1 MKHGIRNKMLM
12 ISLVPAAVTLLV
24 LLLHSSWQQYQSLG
38 SALQERGTAI
48 ARHLA
53 PACEYGVFSG
63 NRGILQTLVDTT
75 AQERDVAG
83 VYVLDSSGEVLAH
96 SSRKNQSVSRLSDIS
111 YTHVYRADIIGSK
124 IQINGDGVY
133 GTETDT
139 DVQASKIGTVL
150 VRMDNSRTQK
160 EQNYVLIKNLIISI
174 AGLIVIAMFARR
186 MAAALSGPI
195 TRLTQS
201 VARIEAGELGHRVQ
215 GDFDGE
221 LGILE
226 NGINQMAL
234 SLQISRER
242 DRERADNALYVEKVR
257 AQVTLESIADGVITT
272 DQQGRV
278 VYMNPAAQ
286 RMLEWEYD
294 DTGLM
299 HITDVFKAKMPGGDE
314 DQVYPID
321 ECLVRGNVVRNSDHR
336 LLTSR
341 SGRSYVI
348 QDNASPLRDR
358 TGEILGAVVVFRDV
372 TEMRHMMRR
381 MEYLAHHDS
390 LTGLVNRREFE
401 VRLQQVL
408 DNTRSDGGEYILC
421 FLDLDQFKLV
431 NDSGG
436 HEAGDELLKQ
446 IAYRLHSAVRGS
458 DVLARL
464 GGDEFGLI
472 FEGCNINKAQ
482 EIISKIQTSISD
494 YRFMWQEKVYAIG
507 VSIGC
512 VEVKPEFDNIAELI
526 RAADSAC
533 YLAKDRGPNNTHIY
547 SEDDI
552 ELARRHGQTE
562 WLHKLKSALE
572 NNGFEL
578 YCQRIERSDGAN
590 ENVEIYEVLLRLESD
605 AITPEV
611 FIAAAERYHLMPEI
625 DRWVFS
631 QAFSSIGSIAGNTV
645 LSINISGQS
654 LCHDGFLDFM
664 LHTATQHGV
673 DWNRICIEITETAAI
688 ENIGRAQEFID
699 NLRSLGCQFALDD
712 FGSGLSSFAYL
723 RNLRVNYL
731 KIDGNFVKDILSDPI
746 DAAMVGG
753 INEIGHVMHLETV
766 AESVESSDVR
776 DLVNSIGVDYV
787 QGYGVSPVVALDTLI
802 KKPTD

>member
-1 MKHGIRNKMLM
+1 
-12 ISLVPAAVTLLV
+12 
-24 LLLHSSWQQYQSLG
+24 
-38 SALQERGTAI
+38 
-48 ARHLA
+48 
-53 PACEYGVFSG
+53 
-63 NRGILQTLVDTT
+63 
-75 AQERDVAG
+75 
-83 VYVLDSSGEVLAH
+83 
-96 SSRKNQSVSRLSDIS
+96 
-111 YTHVYRADIIGSK
+111 
-124 IQINGDGVY
+124 
-133 GTETDT
+133 
-139 DVQASKIGTVL
+139 
-150 VRMDNSRTQK
+150 
-160 EQNYVLIKNLIISI
+160 
-174 AGLIVIAMFARR
+174 
-186 MAAALSGPI
+186 
-195 TRLTQS
+195 
-201 VARIEAGELGHRVQ
+201 
-215 GDFDGE
+215 
-221 LGILE
+221 
-226 NGINQMAL
+226 
-234 SLQISRER
+234 
-242 DRERADNALYVEKVR
+242 
-257 AQVTLESIADGVITT
+257 
-272 DQQGRV
+272 
-278 VYMNPAAQ
+278 
-286 RMLEWEYD
+286 
-294 DTGLM
+294 
-299 HITDVFKAKMPGGDE
+299 
-314 DQVYPID
+314 
-321 ECLVRGNVVRNSDHR
+321 
-336 LLTSR
+336 
-341 SGRSYVI
+341 
-348 QDNASPLRDR
+348 
-358 TGEILGAVVVFRDV
+358 
-372 TEMRHMMRR
+372 
-381 MEYLAHHDS
+381 
-390 LTGLVNRREFE
+390 
-401 VRLQQVL
+401 
-408 DNTRSDGGEYILC
+408 LC

-590 ENVEIYEVLLRLESD
+590 ENAEIYEILLRLESD

-654 LCHDGFLDFM
+654 LCDDGFLDFM

-673 DWNRICIEITETAAI
+673 DWNRICI
-688 ENIGRAQEFID
+688 D
-699 NLRSLGCQFALDD
+699 
-712 FGSGLSSFAYL
+712 FAYL